1 MNALPMLTFELTI
14 WYLKKIQEAVFG
26 VAHIKHKALKAMYLA
41 YVDIRLPSALCTSI
55 TPFPSDRPHR
65 LRSEFSGFL
74 FALAWHTTELS
85 LLLHAVIGD

>member
-1 MNALPMLTFELTI
+1 MLTFELAI

-55 TPFPSDRPHR
+55 TPFRPIGHIVCAQNFPDSYLR
-65 LRSEFSGFL
+65 LPGI
-74 FALAWHTTELS
+74 
-85 LLLHAVIGD
+85 LLNYPFCCMPFIGD